1 MMNDEIHHTSF
12 LRIFTS
18 YSQLTEQERYRLNN
32 DLLQLS
38 RRTSGDR
45 GVDFCTTKGVDAT
58 LFITKQ
64 GNEQLARQLNN
75 IWAVDGQCKKSLV
88 FVLSTNDHRL
98 YYSVDK
104 HTPISTQSF
113 QAIIDKNQQLLNED
127 KFTMALTA
135 IFTELG
141 EAIQDNREE
150 KIKPDYEHKIQNS
163 VGTPQISVLTYFMI
177 VPLIVLHLF
186 AK

>member
-1 MMNDEIHHTSF
+1 MVT
-12 LRIFTS
+12 
-18 YSQLTEQERYRLNN
+18 QLTEQERYRLNN

-58 LFITKQ
+58 DINF

-104 HTPISTQSF
+104 HTPIYVFSDVY
-113 QAIIDKNQQLLNED
+113 I
-127 KFTMALTA
+127 
-135 IFTELG
+135 
-141 EAIQDNREE
+141 
-150 KIKPDYEHKIQNS
+150 
-163 VGTPQISVLTYFMI
+163 
-177 VPLIVLHLF
+177 
-186 AK
+186 